1 MSRGLVRVGLLGRT
15 GRSEVRRTAAR
26 LVRDLARKGAE
37 VRVEAELAEELSKPG
52 HPLGRMAKW
61 CELLVTLGGDGTAL
75 RGARA
80 MAGTKGA
87 LLSVN
92 LGGLGFLTAAEV
104 ADLDFAV
111 KSARAGEWRVVR
123 RHLLDAVATREGQTL
138 HRGRALND
146 VVVKT
151 SGGYSALHL
160 RVEALGADLGHLV
173 CDGMIAA
180 TASGSTAYSLSAG
193 GPVVAPGVEALLVT
207 PVCPHT
213 LGSRA
218 LVLSGK
224 DRLKLTV
231 IGSFDPAVMLFDG
244 QEHLGLAPG
253 DQVEVGLGRV
263 SVRMVEN
270 PERPFAHALQA
281 KLGWQGSEQRS
292 LR

>member
-1 MSRGLVRVGLLGRT
+1 M
-15 GRSEVRRTAAR
+15 
-26 LVRDLARKGAE
+26 
-37 VRVEAELAEELSKPG
+37 
-52 HPLGRMAKW
+52 
-61 CELLVTLGGDGTAL
+61 
-75 RGARA
+75 
-80 MAGTKGA
+80 
-87 LLSVN
+87 
-92 LGGLGFLTAAEV
+92 
-104 ADLDFAV
+104 
-111 KSARAGEWRVVR
+111 
-123 RHLLDAVATREGQTL
+123 
-138 HRGRALND
+138 
-146 VVVKT
+146 
-151 SGGYSALHL
+151 
-160 RVEALGADLGHLV
+160 
-173 CDGMIAA
+173 
-180 TASGSTAYSLSAG
+180 
-193 GPVVAPGVEALLVT
+193 T

-218 LVLSGK
+218 LVLSGQ